1 MPVPVTA
8 LLLGLALAA
17 CGLPLPWSA
26 LSALPLAAIL
36 AFTARA
42 EAPRQAAGRLFWAG
56 FGYMGLHLW
65 WLGAFLVDL
74 FRGFV
79 PMGALAGLLFALEG
93 AFLAGMALIAT
104 RLTPSPTGR
113 VWTLAGGWVLLEW
126 LRFLGPL
133 AFPWPTL
140 GYTLLPTPAIQIA
153 DLGGVLLGS
162 VLVAL
167 TAAALAHAVLER
179 RGRGALRPVLL
190 AALAWGGALGYG
202 LTRLPGEGPEQPM
215 RVLRMA
221 FPAFERASGTLTAD
235 AQLRVQREASLQ
247 RPPGS
252 VVVWSEGAI
261 ELPGGPAPTPG
272 LPVPTFPGPGI
283 SGIGGT
289 EFVPTANGGLTARR
303 FNQVASLD
311 AQGRVQSANLKARPV
326 PFGETRP
333 FDAVL
338 SPLYGLLERVL
349 GLGLGDIQPAQT
361 LEPLT
366 LNGVQYGTYVCYD
379 SVFPWVARTLALRG
393 AQVLVNPSNDGW
405 YKGWGVQ
412 QHFQMGRVRAIE
424 TRRWLVRS
432 VNLGVAGA
440 VNDLGQPVQT
450 VSTGQAVQVLDVR
463 PRLLSGTTVFMQV
476 GDLPA
481 LGLALLMVLYGWR
494 RRVAWL

>member
-8 LLLGLALAA
+8 LLLGLALGA
-17 CGLPLPWSA
+17 CGLPLPWSV

-36 AFTARA
+36 VFTARA
-42 EAPRQAAGRLFWAG
+42 QSPRQAAGRLFWAG

-79 PMGALAGLLFALEG
+79 PMGALAGLLFALQG
-93 AFLAGMALIAT
+93 AFLGAMALLAT
-104 RLTPSPTGR
+104 RLTPSATGR

-126 LRFLGPL
+126 LRMLGPL

-140 GYTLLPTPAIQIA
+140 GYTLLPTPAIQVA

-167 TAAALAHAVLER
+167 SAAALAHGWLER
-179 RGRGALRPVLL
+179 WGRGWLRPALL

-202 LTRLPGEGPEQPM
+202 LTRVPGEGPEQPM
-215 RVLRMA
+215 RVLRVTING
-221 FPAFERASGTLTAD
+221 FDRAAGTLPAD
-235 AQLRVQREASLQ
+235 TLFGLFREPSLK

-261 ELPGGPAPTPG
+261 ELPGGPAPAPG
-272 LPVPTFPGPGI
+272 LPVPNFPGPGI

-289 EFVPTANGGLTARR
+289 EFIPTSNGGLTARR
-303 FNQVASLD
+303 FNQVTSLN
-311 AQGRVQSANLKARPV
+311 AQGQVQSANAKARPV

-349 GLGLGDIQPAQT
+349 GLSLGDIQPAQT
-361 LEPLT
+361 LVPLT

-379 SVFPWVARTLALRG
+379 SVFPWVARTLASQG
-393 AQVLVNPSNDGW
+393 AQLLVNPSNDGW
-405 YKGWGVQ
+405 YKGWGVE

-432 VNLGVAGA
+432 VNLGVAGS

-450 VSTGQAVQVLDVR
+450 VDTGDSVQVLDVR
-463 PRLLSGTTVFMQV
+463 PRLLSGTTVFVRV
-476 GDLPA
+476 GDGPA
-481 LGLALLMVLYGWR
+481 LALALLMLLYGWQR
-494 RRVAWL
+494 RARWL